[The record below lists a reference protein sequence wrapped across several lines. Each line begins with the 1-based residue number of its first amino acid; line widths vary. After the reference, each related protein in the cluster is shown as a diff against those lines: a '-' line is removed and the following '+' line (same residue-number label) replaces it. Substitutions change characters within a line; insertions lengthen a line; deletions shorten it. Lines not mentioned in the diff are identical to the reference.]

1 MQHDRLDRNPSLSR
15 RLQGLPEEPQPYG
28 FAEFQR
34 RAREAGGRRRR
45 PSLLAKVFSLNL
57 SGSVAA
63 TAAAVLLAVIGVS
76 LWSPGGLTRLA
87 SDLLAHQ
94 VPPEAA
100 TTETA
105 AAQRGEPQAEA
116 MEGWL
121 ASLPDDPAVVRVG
134 TYAAVTSLEDRIAL
148 LDDEI
153 SAERAARAHPAHLQD
168 IEQQRSQ
175 LLSSLVQVRYAETL
189 VAASH

>member
-34 RAREAGGRRRR
+34 RAREAGARRRGL
-45 PSLLAKVFSLNL
+45 SLLAKVFSLDL
-57 SGSVAA
+57 SGPVAA

-76 LWSPGGLTRLA
+76 LWSPGELTRLITPQQEEITQQP
-87 SDLLAHQ
+87 LET
-94 VPPEAA
+94 EALHR
-100 TTETA
+100 
-105 AAQRGEPQAEA
+105 QPQAEA

-121 ASLPDDPAVVRVG
+121 ASLPDEPAVVRVG
-134 TYAAVTSLEDRIAL
+134 AYTAVASLEDRIAL

-153 SAERAARAHPAHLQD
+153 SAERAARAHPAHLQA

-189 VAASH
+189 VATSH